1 MPPLRWQEPDYSLAR
16 PCLFKASLLL
26 SKVRRGS
33 NYFYNSACICRA
45 PIPAA
50 YLSSNGNCRDVVKA
64 HCIPECLHSHMF
76 ALIRCNLQQ
85 SCPRCG
91 QQFHHHL
98 DFGVC
103 CLKGGRPCACASIPC
118 TIKWNL
124 VALWGL
130 CLVHLLPYSYQTVSH
145 SQQVVQ

>member
-1 MPPLRWQEPDYSLAR
+1 MHKTEAPQGNPKRTPRGGPLGVFMEISST
-16 PCLFKASLLL
+16 CIGASGVSGNLLVHSNL
-26 SKVRRGS
+26 HQQKGS
-33 NYFYNSACICRA
+33 
-45 PIPAA
+45 
-50 YLSSNGNCRDVVKA
+50 G
-64 HCIPECLHSHMF
+64 CIPECLHSHMF

-98 DFGVC
+98 DFVVW
-103 CLKGGRPCACASIPC
+103 CLWGGRPCACASIPC
-118 TIKWNL
+118 TIKCNL